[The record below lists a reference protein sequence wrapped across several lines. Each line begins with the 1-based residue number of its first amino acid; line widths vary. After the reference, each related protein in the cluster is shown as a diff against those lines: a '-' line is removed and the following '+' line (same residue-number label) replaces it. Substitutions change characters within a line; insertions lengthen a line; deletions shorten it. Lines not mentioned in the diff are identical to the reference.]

1 MKRFLLRILSF
12 FGIPII
18 LLLAI
23 YFITDP
29 FKMLRPFSI
38 NYYDEINRD
47 YISSELFLKNDP
59 KVHYNSFIFGSSR
72 CCGFNTY
79 HWKHYLPDNSRQF
92 LFQGWGESLTGIEQ
106 KIDYLD
112 KNGNDI
118 ANAIVVFDIP
128 GSFSKEQLSHD
139 VLSIKHYRFS
149 GQSKVAFQAYLFF
162 GFIQKPSKW
171 FTSIKDYLWPTKK
184 EIAFDTLS
192 NDWNKENKDIDIN
205 CQPER
210 DSLKNCSDLT
220 KIVLLKEIESVT
232 DSNQEQSAPLLTDD
246 LFEKLIHIKKVFD
259 KHHTDY
265 KIIISPAIYYTH
277 QAINLEDLK
286 KIENVFGE
294 EKVFNYSG
302 KNNITVDC
310 YNFSDPNHFG
320 LSVGWQIIEDIYR
333 N

>member
-18 LLLAI
+18 ILLAI

-29 FKMLRPFSI
+29 FKTLRPFSI
-38 NYYDEINRD
+38 YYYDETNRD
-47 YISSELFLKNDP
+47 YISSELFLKNNP
-59 KVHYNSFIFGSSR
+59 KVNYNSFIFGSSR

-106 KIDYLD
+106 KIDYID

-128 GSFSKEQLSHD
+128 GSFSKKQLSHD

-149 GQSKVAFQAYLFF
+149 GQTKFAFQAYLFF

-171 FTSIKDYLWPTKK
+171 FTSIKDYLWPNQT
-184 EIAFDTLS
+184 EIAIDTLS

-205 CQPER
+205 IQPER
-210 DSLKNCSDLT
+210 DSLNKCSEIS
-220 KIVLLKEIESVT
+220 KGVLFKEIESVT
-232 DSNQEQSAPLLTDD
+232 DSNQTQSVPLLTED
-246 LFEKLIHIKKVFD
+246 LLEKLIHIKRVFD

-277 QAINLEDLK
+277 QAINIEDLK
-286 KIENVFGE
+286 KIECVFGK
-294 EKVFNYSG
+294 EKVFDYSG

-320 LSVGWQIIEDIYR
+320 LSVGWQIIEDIYH